1 MPHSLV
7 SSCKYSRNIAWSEIP
22 TRTYAS
28 VEWRVGRDGWETH
41 AIQILDKPRH
51 ILAFQTWNDI
61 LILASAKK
69 VAEVVVELGRSSVEI
84 VEWL

>member
-1 MPHSLV
+1 ML
-7 SSCKYSRNIAWSEIP
+7 AGSEIP
-22 TRTYAS
+22 RRTYAS
-28 VEWRVGRDGWETH
+28 VERKVGRGSLETH

-61 LILASAKK
+61 LILASAEK